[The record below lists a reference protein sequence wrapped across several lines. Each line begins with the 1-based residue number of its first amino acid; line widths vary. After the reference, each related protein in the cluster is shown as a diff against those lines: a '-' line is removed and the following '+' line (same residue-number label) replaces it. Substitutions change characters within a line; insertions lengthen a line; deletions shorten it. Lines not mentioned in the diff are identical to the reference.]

1 MSMRSPAPSLG
12 KVEFLVLLWTTFAA
26 FAALY
31 GPQPLLPVIQQHFG
45 VGSQSAS
52 LLMTL
57 AILPLG
63 LAPVCYGYI
72 LNLCSTRRLLQLT
85 TALCALVL
93 LAASF
98 TTAFWQLLAQH
109 AHNMERAALTLAPAT
124 QQCLLAYDWPG
135 NVRELSNE
143 MERAAALTVDTVIRP
158 SDLSPKLLAALARHG
173 CIKTSATAPREPL
186 PDIRTT
192 FNLEQA
198 ERLLVQRA
206 LDACQGNK
214 SRAAELLGITREGL
228 RKKLL
233 RLDKTAHG
241 HDGEEA

>member
-85 TALCALVL
+85 TALCAFVL

-98 TTAFWQLLAQH
+98 TTAFWQLLAL
-109 AHNMERAALTLAPAT
+109 RTLT
-124 QQCLLAYDWPG
+124 G
-135 NVRELSNE
+135 
-143 MERAAALTVDTVIRP
+143 
-158 SDLSPKLLAALARHG
+158 
-173 CIKTSATAPREPL
+173 
-186 PDIRTT
+186 
-192 FNLEQA
+192 
-198 ERLLVQRA
+198 LLVPA
-206 LDACQGNK
+206 ILLHGVF
-214 SRAAELLGITREGL
+214 SR
-228 RKKLL
+228 
-233 RLDKTAHG
+233 
-241 HDGEEA
+241 

>member
-45 VGSQSAS
+45 VDSQSAS

-98 TTAFWQLLAQH
+98 TTAFWQLLAL
-109 AHNMERAALTLAPAT
+109 RTLTGLLVPAI
-124 QQCLLAYDWPG
+124 LLALMTHISLHSRQESLQRAMAIYNHDHHVRGLPG
-135 NVRELSNE
+135 QDRF
-143 MERAAALTVDTVIRP
+143 RFHHQ
-158 SDLSPKLLAALARHG
+158 LAWMAGR
-173 CIKTSATAPREPL
+173 L
-186 PDIRTT
+186 PDICPSAGVCT
-192 FNLEQA
+192 
-198 ERLLVQRA
+198 A
-206 LDACQGNK
+206 LPPAF
-214 SRAAELLGITREGL
+214 AADQEH
-228 RKKLL
+228 
-233 RLDKTAHG
+233 TA
-241 HDGEEA
+241 

>member
-85 TALCALVL
+85 TALCAFVL

-98 TTAFWQLLAQH
+98 TTAFWQLLAL
-109 AHNMERAALTLAPAT
+109 RTLT
-124 QQCLLAYDWPG
+124 G
-135 NVRELSNE
+135 
-143 MERAAALTVDTVIRP
+143 
-158 SDLSPKLLAALARHG
+158 
-173 CIKTSATAPREPL
+173 
-186 PDIRTT
+186 
-192 FNLEQA
+192 
-198 ERLLVQRA
+198 LLVPA
-206 LDACQGNK
+206 IL
-214 SRAAELLGITREGL
+214 
-228 RKKLL
+228 
-233 RLDKTAHG
+233 
-241 HDGEEA
+241 

>member
-98 TTAFWQLLAQH
+98 TTAFWQLLALRTLTGLLVPAILLALMTHISLHSRQ
-109 AHNMERAALTLAPAT
+109 ESLQRAMAIYTTTTMFGAFLGRIGSGFITSWLGWQAAFLTYALLLGSALP
-124 QQCLLAYDWPG
+124 CLLLLQRTRSAQHD
-135 NVRELSNE
+135 VF
-143 MERAAALTVDTVIRP
+143 
-158 SDLSPKLLAALARHG
+158 SPAH
-173 CIKTSATAPREPL
+173 
-186 PDIRTT
+186 
-192 FNLEQA
+192 
-198 ERLLVQRA
+198 
-206 LDACQGNK
+206 
-214 SRAAELLGITREGL
+214 LLGVLRQPGL
-228 RKKLL
+228 LL
-233 RLDKTAHG
+233 LILIAPCASSRMPLS
-241 HDGEEA
+241 

>member
-98 TTAFWQLLAQH
+98 TTAFWQLLALRTVGIKAVGAHLQKKEPHSQPQADGTKQH
-109 AHNMERAALTLAPAT
+109 
-124 QQCLLAYDWPG
+124 
-135 NVRELSNE
+135 
-143 MERAAALTVDTVIRP
+143 
-158 SDLSPKLLAALARHG
+158 RHG
-173 CIKTSATAPREPL
+173 PWPSIPRP
-186 PDIRTT
+186 PCSGPSW
-192 FNLEQA
+192 A
-198 ERLLVQRA
+198 
-206 LDACQGNK
+206 G
-214 SRAAELLGITREGL
+214 
-228 RKKLL
+228 
-233 RLDKTAHG
+233 
-241 HDGEEA
+241 